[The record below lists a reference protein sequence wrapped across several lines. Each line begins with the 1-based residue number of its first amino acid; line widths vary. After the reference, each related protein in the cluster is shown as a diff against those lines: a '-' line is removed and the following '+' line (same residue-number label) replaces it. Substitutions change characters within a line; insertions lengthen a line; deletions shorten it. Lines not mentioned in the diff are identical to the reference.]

1 MDLTY
6 AQLSVTGPVRSNN
19 EDCVGFWKPEK
30 PELIRSVG
38 IAAIIADG
46 VGGTGRGEVASQL
59 AVSTTLDILKGAESE
74 IEPVDLLRT
83 IFNQSNK
90 NVYDASMHDQKG
102 GRMATTLTVSIFR
115 HDQVVIGHVGD
126 SRVYLIRNG
135 VLQRLTADHSYV
147 ALQVKLGLVKEKD
160 AMASPMRSMITRSIG
175 QDLICAYDVFKQ
187 TLVKGDVLVQCTD
200 GLYSVV
206 LDDLICDVAVHL
218 PPAEACAEFIALA
231 EKHRAEDNVSVQLI
245 RIDEIEQRHFYRGA
259 PFYVKPSATSV
270 SNDIQPG
277 QLLDNRFQ
285 ITDLISRS
293 GMASIFKAND
303 LKTGLTV
310 AIKAPLMQF
319 ESDPASNS
327 RFTREEEIGQ
337 SLSHPYILRIF
348 AIPQEEKSRPYIVME
363 FLQGQTLSALLREIH
378 PLPEPD
384 AVKIASRVCE
394 ALHVMHFHKVVH
406 RDLKPQNIMVC
417 NDGSIRIMDFGI
429 AKSLKARRLTFV
441 GFSPT
446 MGTPDYMAPEQ
457 VKGKRGDERTDLYA
471 LGAILYEMCTG
482 QTPYEGETPYAV
494 MNARLTGD
502 PVAPRKVNPNLT
514 PVVEEIILHAMERD
528 PANRYQTAAEMKAEL
543 DDYEKV
549 QMVGRFRRL
558 QAPQMWRSRF
568 RTLPLLLAMGAVWVL
583 SFLLLFWYFAHKHKG
598 R

>member
-6 AQLSVTGPVRSNN
+6 AQVSVTGPVRQKN
-19 EDCVGFWKPEK
+19 EDSIGFWRPET
-30 PELIRSVG
+30 PELVRTMG
-38 IAAIIADG
+38 ILAVIADG

-59 AVSTTLDILKGAESE
+59 AVQTTLNTFKGIVEE
-74 IEPVDLLRT
+74 KEPADLLRL
-83 IFNQSNK
+83 IFNESNK
-90 NVYDASMHDQKG
+90 LVYDASMQNHEE

-115 HDQVVIGHVGD
+115 DDEVTIGHVGD
-126 SRVYLIRNG
+126 SRVYLLRNG
-135 VLQRLTADHSYV
+135 MLRRLTSDHSYV
-147 ALQVKLGLVKEKD
+147 ALQVKLGLVKERD

-175 QDLICAYDVFKQ
+175 QDLICGYDVFKQ
-187 TLVKGDVLVQCTD
+187 NLEKGDVLVQCTD

-206 LDDLICDVAVHL
+206 VDEEIGEVAGHL
-218 PPAEACAEFIALA
+218 EPEQGCAELIARA
-231 EKHRAEDNVSVQLI
+231 EKRAAEDNISVQLI
-245 RIDEIEQRHFYRGA
+245 RVNEIEHRHFYRGA
-259 PFYVKPSATSV
+259 PYYVKPNPQAV

-277 QLLDNRFQ
+277 QVLDNRFE
-285 ITDLISRS
+285 ITELINRS
-293 GMASIFKAND
+293 GMGCIFKAHD

-319 ESDPASNS
+319 ESDPACFT
-327 RFTREEEIGQ
+327 RFQREEEIGQ

-348 AIPQEEKSRPYIVME
+348 AVPPEEKSRPYIVME
-363 FLQGQTLSALLREIH
+363 YLQGQTLAALLKEVH

-384 AVKIASRVCE
+384 AVKIASRICE
-394 ALHVMHFHKVVH
+394 ALDVMHFHKIVH
-406 RDLKPQNIMVC
+406 RDLKPQNVMVC

-441 GFSPT
+441 GFSPS

-457 VKGKRGDERTDLYA
+457 VRGKRGDERTDLYS

-482 QTPYEGETPYAV
+482 QTPYEGESPYAV

-502 PVAPRKVNPNLT
+502 PVAPRKLNPKLT
-514 PVVEEIILHAMERD
+514 PAVEEIILHALERD
-528 PANRYQTAAEMKAEL
+528 PANRFQTALQMKAEL

-549 QMVGRFRRL
+549 ELVGRFRHL
-558 QAPQMWRSRF
+558 QTPQLWKSRF
-568 RTLPLLLAMGAVWVL
+568 RMLPLILLFGLAQVII
-583 SFLLLFWYFAHKHKG
+583 FLLLFLYFNHKH